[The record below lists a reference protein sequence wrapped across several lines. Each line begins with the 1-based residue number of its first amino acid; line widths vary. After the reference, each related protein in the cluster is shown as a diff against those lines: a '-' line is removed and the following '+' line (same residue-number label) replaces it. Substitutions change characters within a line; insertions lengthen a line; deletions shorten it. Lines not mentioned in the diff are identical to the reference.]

1 MSDTSNLGV
10 FPAYEDGKHRRYS
23 LLFAVNGGAFAIA
36 QLLAKSAPD
45 QTWTIGHL
53 NLHHLAWGM
62 FLFTLLMIFDIY
74 TFGEKMRKLQEK
86 QGAQPDIFQN
96 AGKVVLLAIGALICG
111 AWFLAG
117 IY

>member
-1 MSDTSNLGV
+1 MSDAPNLGV
-10 FPAYEDGKHRRYS
+10 FPAYEAGKHRRYS

-36 QLLAKSAPD
+36 ELPAKAAPN
-45 QTWTIGHL
+45 QPWAIGHL

-74 TFGEKMRKLQEK
+74 TFGEKMRELQEK
-86 QGAQPDIFQN
+86 QRAQPKIFQGV
-96 AGKVVLLAIGALICG
+96 GKLVLLSIGALICA